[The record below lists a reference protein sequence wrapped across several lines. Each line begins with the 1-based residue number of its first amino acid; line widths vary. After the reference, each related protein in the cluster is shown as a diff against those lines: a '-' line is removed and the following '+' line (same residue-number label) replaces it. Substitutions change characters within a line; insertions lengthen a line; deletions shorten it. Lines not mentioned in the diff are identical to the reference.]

1 MIKTLS
7 ILKALAD
14 ETRLRLC
21 TLLHRFEFNV
31 GELVDIFGM
40 GQSRISRHLRILTDC
55 GLATFRRDGLWVFY
69 SGAPQGLGREI
80 FAAMLPYLEDEP
92 LFAGDRVRAEAV
104 MAERSRA
111 TRLFFDTIAGD
122 WEGLRNEVLGG
133 LDLIQAIVSRVTPCG
148 ALLDMG
154 CGTGELLCALRS
166 KAQRLI
172 GVDSSQKMLETAR
185 RNLAHCGAEVS
196 LRIGELE
203 HLPLR
208 DGEVDLAV
216 ASMALHHLSEPER
229 GIEEACRVL
238 APDGRM
244 IIAEFLKHD
253 LETMRFSHKDRWLGF
268 GQEQMEEWL
277 ASAGLSLEACT
288 RHPVN
293 HGLVVLLL
301 QARKTNLLEDS
312 THDSR
317 STA

>member
-1 MIKTLS
+1 MTKTLS

-21 TLLHRFEFNV
+21 MLLHRFEFNV
-31 GELVDIFGM
+31 GELVEVFGM
-40 GQSRISRHLRILTDC
+40 GQSRISRHLKILTDC
-55 GLATFRRDGLWVFY
+55 GLVTFRRDGLWVFY
-69 SGAPQGLGREI
+69 SGVGQGMGHEL
-80 FAAMLPYLEDEP
+80 FSAMLPHLEGEP
-92 LFAGDRVRAEAV
+92 LYAGDRVRAEAV
-104 MAERSRA
+104 IAERSRA
-111 TRLFFDTIAGD
+111 TQRFFDAIAGD
-122 WEGLRNEVLGG
+122 WEGLRKEVLGE
-133 LDLIQAIVSRVTPCG
+133 LDLIQEIASRVDTRG

-154 CGTGELLCALRS
+154 CGTGELLCALHT
-166 KAQRLI
+166 KAGRLI

-185 RNLAHCGAEVS
+185 RRLVHCGAEVS

-238 APDGRM
+238 SPGGRM
-244 IIAEFLKHD
+244 IIAEFLKHE

-268 GQEQMEEWL
+268 SQEQLEEWL
-277 ASAGLSLEACT
+277 SLAGFGLEVCT

-301 QARKTNLLEDS
+301 QARKIKPFGGFHS
-312 THDSR
+312 
-317 STA
+317 